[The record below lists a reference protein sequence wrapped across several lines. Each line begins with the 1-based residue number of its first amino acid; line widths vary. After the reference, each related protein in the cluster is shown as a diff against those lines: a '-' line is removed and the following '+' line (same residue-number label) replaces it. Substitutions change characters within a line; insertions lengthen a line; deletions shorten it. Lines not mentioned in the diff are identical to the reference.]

1 MITYVTNP
9 THVQTFKSICAAGW
23 LQSQPFVYRKIWEA
37 FTSWFS
43 WLMFFSSYS
52 YSPCSQVLHWTYEHT
67 YIYIYINIYIYTFS
81 FKKNGSWDSPLCESV
96 TWNLL
101 HWFVLYYSAAF
112 PPAILWSK
120 CCWSYLHD
128 AVLSY
133 HAVVATAS
141 ENCSTGI
148 LQESRFG
155 GVFFNF

>member
-1 MITYVTNP
+1 MFKLLNQFVPRDGCNLNRLSIGRYGKRSPLGSVGWCFFRP
-9 THVQTFKSICAAGW
+9 TPTPLVHRSCTGPMNT
-23 LQSQPFVYRKIWEA
+23 L
-37 FTSWFS
+37 
-43 WLMFFSSYS
+43 
-52 YSPCSQVLHWTYEHT
+52 
-67 YIYIYINIYIYTFS
+67 IYIYINIYIYTFS